1 MKVYI
6 ITNSPFP
13 YGMAPVKRKICYAK
27 ALLSQGVDCKVVV
40 FSRTEQKG
48 KPTPNISSKGVFE
61 GVPFEYLG
69 GSNVR
74 SSINL
79 IAKLQTVYLEFYL
92 LFYLLK
98 KLEKGDVV
106 LEYAHDKFTN
116 FMNAVIRVTHLKG
129 AKFVR
134 ELCELPFGK
143 GKEKK
148 SDIIAR
154 KRILTNQFPKY
165 DGVIA
170 ISDSLVD
177 LSRKYMGENKSILK
191 VPILVEYE
199 KYDME
204 DKSEETQQ
212 PYIFHSG
219 TLTEQK
225 DGLLGM
231 IEAFGLAQSQLKR
244 PVRFICTGNK
254 DKSPCKKEIDV
265 LIDKY
270 NLGNELVFTGYL
282 SDDELRGYLQKASVV
297 IINKAV
303 NQQNTYCFS
312 TKLGEYMAAG
322 KAIIITKVGEAMN
335 WLTDGE
341 DALIIPPC
349 ENDMLAEAIIR
360 LLNDDVLHQHL
371 GKNARKTCKQCFD
384 YRVWGNSLKEYFET
398 I

>member
-40 FSRTEQKG
+40 FSRTEKKG

-106 LEYAHDKFTN
+106 LAYAHDKFTN

-177 LSRKYMGENKSILK
+177 LARKYMGEDKSILK

-204 DKSEETQQ
+204 DKSDETQQ

-231 IEAFGLAQSQLKR
+231 IEAFGLAQSQLKC

-282 SDDELRGYLQKASVV
+282 SDNELRDCLQKASMV

-335 WLTDGE
+335 WVEDGNDVMTVE
-341 DALIIPPC
+341 PSDTRILADAIVKLF
-349 ENDMLAEAIIR
+349 NDNALR
-360 LLNDDVLHQHL
+360 KQL
-371 GKNARKTCKQCFD
+371 GNVARITCKNKFD
-384 YRVWGNSLKEYFET
+384 YTAWGVSIVNYFNQ